1 MNEAVGESEAA
12 SLACTEGRRRIIS
25 GSLVARPLTLPYL
38 SPAWAQEAAR
48 RLREDR
54 GVREAVSGADL
65 SILVRILEAP
75 PGRCAW
81 LHARL
86 GGPDVAQ
93 TACGSPAEE
102 PPAASFTVQAAYATL
117 AAMRRGELAED
128 RAFLG
133 GHVQVQGNRL
143 AALRY
148 LGPLSNVL
156 RVLQSIP
163 AET

>member
-1 MNEAVGESEAA
+1 MKWLRPPAA
-12 SLACTEGRRRIIS
+12 KDRRRIIS
-25 GSLVARPLTLPYL
+25 GSRVARPLTLAYL
-38 SPAWAQEAAR
+38 GPAWVKEAAR

-54 GVREAVSGADL
+54 GVRDAVAGADL
-65 SILVRILEAP
+65 AILVRILEAP

-93 TACGSPAEE
+93 TDWGSPAQE
-102 PPAASFTVQAAYATL
+102 PPPASFTLQATYATL

-143 AALRY
+143 AALRHF
-148 LGPLSNVL
+148 GPLTNVL

-163 AET
+163 AQT